1 MYNFIFTVIKFSIL
15 LLVILSTAHTQ
26 NDIRNFTYTE
36 DYTTN
41 SNLTGTQPFV
51 LGIYHYQDNRD
62 IVVVRISRVN
72 YYNYFTV
79 NYCFEQRLLIRVIQ
93 ANGSVTEINFDNA
106 KEIQHI
112 NYCYVYGTSPIY
124 IYPIFDQYILVTY
137 IYATNTSDNTTFTDR
152 GMILDWN
159 GNIIS
164 KIDFGP
170 SYLIPGTNIWS
181 PKGKFIVNN
190 ITPKKG
196 FLRLSGVSGTNNH
209 FEWKQYGYKGN
220 GIFYLL
226 QNDTLELPFN
236 YQITTFGTLN
246 GGYAIVYA
254 NTTNSTSSNNTLA
267 AQFTA
272 DAGLYAIML
281 NYNQTKTNKT
291 TILHE
296 MSTPNVKIRFSA
308 MICSIDNV
316 FVGHTCVAAGIAVQN
331 GSTTTSTLTNTT
343 TKPFYIKVHFH
354 STGSVFKLESIFDIP
369 SSGGIET
376 IRAMTFG
383 GFALISRSYNYNG
396 RVIDLNFSLYDD
408 NNNRVSPRRPITS
421 NFVSAFEIIQNN
433 TLLIALNETSTTW
446 NLFSMDLPRLSPYDD
461 IGYGNIQVNSTN
473 PSRGSNNLALN
484 SNKISITFQNPV
496 LFADGILYIYQKTNK
511 RDVLRQSI
519 RSKACDDRKCN
530 ILDNVVTLY
539 VLNCTFN
546 QPGGQYYIQIDN
558 NFVMSAD
565 YRESIPGID
574 SNLWNFQTDN
584 STTQSQMRDGKYDLL
599 LICLYTGLSDS
610 EKHEFFTNLRSEL
623 VFIIPTEEGRLSSN
637 ERNQIDTSSTES
649 KILISLSINGANSG
663 EITAT
668 LVKNY
673 LNLLIINKESTNVST
688 GSITMYLDE
697 TYGFQETMT
706 ISDFLGFHKTKLISF
721 VAAMVVLLLAF
732 LIAKLKSPKSENF
745 IIFYLAITIFRI
757 ITVTAFVFTDAKAIQ
772 VLYIP
777 SIVFLFVP
785 IGFNV
790 VLALSILFTERD
802 KKFIDWFARYGKVAV
817 SFVLLS
823 GSVSETNLL
832 GSCIDILLADIPQF
846 VIQIFYILYS
856 IEIEIL
862 LLFSSVASGLSL
874 LSNIL
879 SKLFFIKFKAYSPYL
894 ST

>member
-1 MYNFIFTVIKFSIL
+1 
-15 LLVILSTAHTQ
+15 
-26 NDIRNFTYTE
+26 

-79 NYCFEQRLLIRVIQ
+79 NYCFEQRLLLRVIQ
-93 ANGSVTEINFDNA
+93 ANGSVTEIKFDNA
-106 KEIQHI
+106 KEIQDI
-112 NYCYVYGTSPIY
+112 NYC
-124 IYPIFDQYILVTY
+124 
-137 IYATNTSDNTTFTDR
+137 
-152 GMILDWN
+152 
-159 GNIIS
+159 
-164 KIDFGP
+164 
-170 SYLIPGTNIWS
+170 
-181 PKGKFIVNN
+181 
-190 ITPKKG
+190 

-226 QNDTLELPFN
+226 QKDTLELPFN

-246 GGYAIVYA
+246 SGYAIVYA

-433 TLLIALNETSTTW
+433 TLLIALNETFTTW
-446 NLFSMDLPRLSPYDD
+446 NLFSMDLPRLSPYD
-461 IGYGNIQVNSTN
+461 VNSTN

-511 RDVLRQSI
+511 GDVLRQSI

-530 ILDNVVTLY
+530 ILDNVVTLINRGK
-539 VLNCTFN
+539 LRLTTT
-546 QPGGQYYIQIDN
+546 G
-558 NFVMSAD
+558 S
-565 YRESIPGID
+565 
-574 SNLWNFQTDN
+574 LHFQ
-584 STTQSQMRDGKYDLL
+584 
-599 LICLYTGLSDS
+599 GLSDS

-649 KILISLSINGANSG
+649 KILISLSINGAKSG

-668 LVKNY
+668 VVKNY

-697 TYGFQETMT
+697 TYGFQETT
-706 ISDFLGFHKTKLISF
+706 
-721 VAAMVVLLLAF
+721 
-732 LIAKLKSPKSENF
+732 
-745 IIFYLAITIFRI
+745 
-757 ITVTAFVFTDAKAIQ
+757 FVFTDAKAIQ

-777 SIVFLFVP
+777 
-785 IGFNV
+785 
-790 VLALSILFTERD
+790 
-802 KKFIDWFARYGKVAV
+802 
-817 SFVLLS
+817 
-823 GSVSETNLL
+823 
-832 GSCIDILLADIPQF
+832 
-846 VIQIFYILYS
+846 
-856 IEIEIL
+856 
-862 LLFSSVASGLSL
+862 
-874 LSNIL
+874 
-879 SKLFFIKFKAYSPYL
+879 
-894 ST
+894 